1 MCDANQFGFGGEL
14 RIQDG
19 FQGGLNRNDQNPF
32 SGAFR
37 EKKMMHRIPLKGQ
50 GPNLA

>member
-1 MCDANQFGFGGEL
+1 MYDANQFGFGGEL

-37 EKKMMHRIPLKGQ
+37 EKKMHRIPLKGQ